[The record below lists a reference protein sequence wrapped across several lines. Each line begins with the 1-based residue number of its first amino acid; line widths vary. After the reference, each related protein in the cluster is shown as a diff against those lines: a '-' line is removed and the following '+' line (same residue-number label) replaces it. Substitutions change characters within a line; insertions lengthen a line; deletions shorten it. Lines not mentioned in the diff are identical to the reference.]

1 MKKFTLKSKFKLL
14 TLTFLIMIFIANPII
29 SFGADNLPE
38 YLQVSIDKTE
48 VNMGDVV
55 RLKLSNLST
64 EQIDGFGDDRGV
76 RYLSA
81 KISYNKDVFELN
93 EDGIEEALLDDIP
106 EEGKDKYGWKLHGF
120 SPETGELYF
129 AFMYPLY
136 GMLMGS
142 CDIATIT
149 LKVKDN
155 IATTQEKI
163 TFTDVTIGTDDYNEA
178 KVADISLDV
187 LVNGNT
193 LEDDK
198 QEDNNN
204 SEQNN
209 TSNNNSE
216 NNNIN
221 TNNIIKANTINTEKD
236 DATVAN
242 KVLPKA
248 GNTFLTIIMSIC
260 IALSIFL
267 IINYKKYQKFKK
279 V

>member
-1 MKKFTLKSKFKLL
+1 MKKFILKSKFKLL
-14 TLTFLIMIFIANPII
+14 TLTFLIMILIANPII

-55 RLKLSNLST
+55 KLKLSNTSVD
-64 EQIDGFGDDRGV
+64 QIEGFEDGRGV

-81 KISYNKDVFELN
+81 KINYNKDVFELN
-93 EDGIEEALLDDIP
+93 EDGIEEALLEDIP

-120 SPETGELYF
+120 FPETGELYF

-163 TFTDVTIGTDDYNEA
+163 TFTDVTIGTDDYNEV
-178 KVADISLDV
+178 KVSDISLDV
-187 LVNGNT
+187 LVNGNAI
-193 LEDDK
+193 EDDK
-198 QEDNNN
+198 QEENNN
-204 SEQNN
+204 L
-209 TSNNNSE
+209 E

-221 TNNIIKANTINTEKD
+221 SNNIIKTNTINTEKD
-236 DATVAN
+236 DTTVAN
-242 KVLPKA
+242 KILPKA
-248 GNTFLTIIMSIC
+248 GNVFFTIIMSIC
-260 IALSIFL
+260 IVLIIFL
-267 IINYKKYQKFKK
+267 IVNYKKYQKYKK
-279 V
+279 I

>member
-1 MKKFTLKSKFKLL
+1 MKNYTLKSKFKLL
-14 TLTFLIMIFIANPII
+14 ILTFLIMIFIANPII

-193 LEDDK
+193 IEDDK

-204 SEQNN
+204 SE
-209 TSNNNSE
+209 E
-216 NNNIN
+216 NNIN
-221 TNNIIKANTINTEKD
+221 NNNVINANTINNNGIEKND
-236 DATVAN
+236 TTVVN
-242 KVLPKA
+242 KTLPKA
-248 GNTFLTIIMSIC
+248 GNAFLGMIIITC
-260 IALSIFL
+260 VALIIFL
-267 IINYKKYQKFKK
+267 IINYKKYQKYKK